1 MNADTKIIVG
11 AILASALIIVG
22 AVFVLGKDSSPKREQ
37 LGQSS
42 MSIDKKEADLG
53 TLKVTDEGSATFTV
67 TNTSTSSVLRIW
79 GVATSCDC
87 TFANVTIGG
96 TKTGEF
102 NMSMHMNST
111 LKNWIGEVPS
121 GQVATLEVIYRPEV
135 MPVSGPVTRQV
146 NFSTNDPNNANVEIS
161 VKANVL

>member
-1 MNADTKIIVG
+1 MSSDTKVIVG
-11 AILASALIIVG
+11 AILASVLIIGG
-22 AVFVLGKDSSPKREQ
+22 ATFVLGKDKSPKRDQ
-37 LGQSS
+37 LGTAS

-53 TLKVTDEGSATFTV
+53 TMKVTDEGSATFTV
-67 TNTSTSSVLRIW
+67 TNTSESILRIW

-87 TFANVTIGG
+87 TFANVTIAG

-111 LKNWIGEVPS
+111 LKNWIGEVPA
-121 GQVATLEVIYRPEV
+121 GQAATLEVIYRPSV

-146 NFSTNDPNNANVEIS
+146 NFSTNDPNNAGVEVS

>member
-1 MNADTKIIVG
+1 MNADTKVIVG
-11 AILASALIIVG
+11 AVLASALIIVG
-22 AVFVLGKDSSPKREQ
+22 AVFVLGKNGGPKREQ
-37 LGQSS
+37 QGSAT

-53 TLKVTDEGSATFTV
+53 DMKVTDERSVTFTV
-67 TNTSTSSVLRIW
+67 TNTSQGSVLRIW
-79 GVATSCDC
+79 GIATSCDC
-87 TFANVTIGG
+87 TFANVTIGD

-111 LKNWIGEVPS
+111 LKNWIGEIPS
-121 GQVATLEVIYRPEV
+121 GKSATLEVIYRPKV

-146 NFSTNDPNNANVEIS
+146 NFSTNDPNNAEVEVS